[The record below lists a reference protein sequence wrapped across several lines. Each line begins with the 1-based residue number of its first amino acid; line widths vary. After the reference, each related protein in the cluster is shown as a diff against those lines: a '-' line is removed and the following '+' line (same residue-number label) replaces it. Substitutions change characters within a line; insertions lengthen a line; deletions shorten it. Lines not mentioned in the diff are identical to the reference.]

1 MTTENELIELKR
13 RMQAVKAPNFYGR
26 TIREALTAIDE
37 LQDENNRLREANCSR
52 LSDLYGAAGRIL
64 DAGHM
69 NAEDLARL
77 RAAWEAA

>member
-1 MTTENELIELKR
+1 METDLIALKR
-13 RMQAVKAPNFYGR
+13 RMQAVKVQNFYGSI
-26 TIREALTAIDE
+26 IREALAAVEKI
-37 LQDENNRLREANCSR
+37 QDENIALREANCSR
-52 LSDLYGAAGRIL
+52 RSGLYDVAGQIL

>member
-1 MTTENELIELKR
+1 MSGNELIELKR
-13 RMQAVKAPNFYGR
+13 RMQAVKTPNFYGR
-26 TIREALTAIDE
+26 TIREALAAIDE

-52 LSDLYGAAGRIL
+52 LSDLYDAVGQIL

-77 RAAWEAA
+77 RAAWERA